1 MNQQRTSAD
10 NVLSLQSIMLI
21 ALGFLTAA
29 LIALM
34 IAPAFWSRAVR
45 LTTKRITDT
54 LPITEAEIRADKDRM
69 RAEYAM
75 TVHRLETRIEQAELN
90 RARHLVDLNRRD
102 AAIAELENTLTTVR
116 SELEENTNAR
126 RVLEHT
132 MSDRLPKLD
141 QRLAEARR
149 LLEERDAELA
159 RVATMT
165 EAQVTAL
172 AEATAINAQQAS
184 EIERLTTSLS
194 VVGARTRNSLQDQST
209 DAEIALRSE
218 IDALRARTR
227 EQAALIARLE
237 TRVGET
243 RSGTSASA
251 VPPATPAA
259 AKPAMALVPTVSE
272 QDEERRRIEQDA
284 KKLRTDLAEKSAEL
298 AKALAEL
305 DTLRKTAS
313 NGTKDSALSL
323 KAHIAGLEAERSEHL
338 EQITRLKAEVSV
350 LAEQVARQSAEFAEH
365 LRRTGAGTRP
375 AAPGSDEPR
384 REPRLS
390 LAERVAQSR
399 AAPTAP
405 ATAGETSEAADDK
418 NASEPV
424 SPADIPA
431 EARPRERGRLIDRIS
446 SLNKA

>member
-1 MNQQRTSAD
+1 
-10 NVLSLQSIMLI
+10 MLI

-132 MSDRLPKLD
+132 VSDRLPKLD
-141 QRLAEARR
+141 QRLAEARH

-159 RVATMT
+159 RVAAMT
-165 EAQVTAL
+165 EEQVAAL

-184 EIERLTTSLS
+184 EIDRLTTSLS
-194 VVGARTRNSLQDQST
+194 VVGARTHNSLQDQST
-209 DAEIALRSE
+209 DAEIALRAE

-237 TRVGET
+237 SQVG
-243 RSGTSASA
+243 SG
-251 VPPATPAA
+251 VPPPTPSPPAA
-259 AKPAMALVPTVSE
+259 AKPAIARVPSVSE
-272 QDEERRRIEQDA
+272 QDEERRKFEQDA
-284 KKLRTDLAEKSAEL
+284 KKLRTELADKSAEL

-305 DTLRKTAS
+305 ETLRKSAT
-313 NGTKDSALSL
+313 NGAKDSALSL
-323 KAHIAGLEAERSEHL
+323 KARIAGLEAERSEHL
-338 EQITRLKAEVSV
+338 EQITRLKAEASV

-375 AAPGSDEPR
+375 AAPRSGEPR

-399 AAPTAP
+399 AAPPAAP
-405 ATAGETSEAADDK
+405 AATAAAGDGSDAPDVSNAPGPADTADTSAETS
-418 NASEPV
+418 
-424 SPADIPA
+424 
-431 EARPRERGRLIDRIS
+431 PRDRGRLIDRIS